1 MADGHII
8 LDTRVDTTGV
18 KKGFSAIKN
27 GANSLMGTV
36 GKLGAAIGVAF
47 GVSALVKFAKQA
59 VELSSDV
66 QEVQNVVDVSFG
78 DMRDQMEAF
87 ANTAIEKFG
96 ISALTAKRTGSTY
109 MAMAKGMGIAGQE
122 AADMALNLT
131 GLSADMASFY
141 NVSQKYA
148 DIALKS
154 VFTGETE
161 TLKQYGIVM
170 TQTNL
175 QEFARQKGI
184 IKSIQAMTQQEQTML
199 RYQYVMKQTALAQ
212 GDFARTQD
220 SWANQTRILS
230 ERWKE
235 MQIVWG
241 DAFRTI
247 GTLILP
253 AINTLIK
260 GLTTVAQYA
269 KSAAQA
275 IARMFGKEIDSSKE
289 TSNNISESVDS
300 QNKLTDAVKETT
312 KAANNQLASFDEI
325 NTLSKDTAKD
335 TGTGGWSAGISGK
348 DKQDSS
354 VKVKDVKF
362 DTNNLEKQFQKILKK
377 ISPLTNAF
385 KSLWEQMKKIS
396 KIEFTFLNNLW
407 NRTLKPMGEWL
418 VNSVFAQIVSDIA
431 TGLNNS
437 QEPLENF
444 NTVLGNIA
452 AHTFDSLQWLWENIL
467 NPMEEWAVTTLLPTV
482 LDTVSA
488 ALGFLDEVIEAAK
501 PSFEWIWDNFFVPIR
516 DFIWESII
524 SFLNGLKDAFKNLSD
539 WCREN
544 PETVQYMADII
555 IGFLA
560 GVWVYNSSKKMIS
573 FLTDL
578 IKKFKEFGGLK
589 GMMSSLGTAIN
600 SPALAIGA
608 LTAAGLF
615 WVKNWDKI
623 KAAFTGMESWQK
635 AIFIIL
641 GVAAAVAVLWTA
653 ISVGVAAAGILAGLA
668 ALGLGAG
675 ILAVGK
681 ANESKAKETTVKS
694 IPTSASSYVPNKT
707 IGEYSI
713 PGLAKGAVLPANKP
727 FLAQL
732 GDQKNGRNLEAP
744 ESLLREIYS
753 EQNQPMIAILLEM
766 LEELKKGHVIKAD
779 KREIAKTVR
788 EGEKDLGKSF
798 VTGGFANAY

>member
-18 KKGFSAIKN
+18 TKGFSAIKS
-27 GANSLMGTV
+27 GSSSVMGTV
-36 GKLGAAIGVAF
+36 GKLGAAIGIAF
-47 GVSALVKFAKQA
+47 GVSALVKFAKQSI
-59 VELSSDV
+59 ELSSDV
-66 QEVQNVVDVSFG
+66 QEVQNVVDVAFG
-78 DMRDQMEAF
+78 DMRDQMEDF
-87 ANTAIEKFG
+87 ASTAIEKFG

-131 GLSADMASFY
+131 GLSADMSSFY
-141 NVSQKYA
+141 NVSQKYT

-184 IKSIQAMTQQEQTML
+184 TKSIQSMTQQEQTML

-212 GDFARTQD
+212 GDFSRTQD

-269 KSAAQA
+269 KAAAQA

-300 QNKLTDAVKETT
+300 QNQLTDAVKETT

-335 TGTGGWSAGISGK
+335 TGTGGGSAGISGK
-348 DKQDSS
+348 GKQGSS

-431 TGLNNS
+431 TGLQNS
-437 QEPLENF
+437 EVALQGF
-444 NTVLGNIA
+444 NIVLGNIA
-452 AHTFDSLQWLWENIL
+452 AHTFDSLTWLWDNIL
-467 NPMEEWAVTTLLPTV
+467 QPMEEWSIETFLPV
-482 LDTVSA
+482 ALDTISA
-488 ALGFLDEVIEAAK
+488 ALETVDTVIEEAK
-501 PSFEWIWDNFFVPIR
+501 PAFQWIWNTFFVPIR
-516 DFIWESII
+516 DFAWETTIN
-524 SFLNGLKDAFKNLSD
+524 FLNGLTSAFKSLTK
-539 WCREN
+539 WCKEN
-544 PETVQYMADII
+544 PETVKNMANILL
-555 IGFLA
+555 GFLA
-560 GVWVYNSSKKMIS
+560 GIWVYNTTKKVIDFIKNLKTS
-573 FLTDL
+573 FDKLKTSLTL
-578 IKKFKEFGGLK
+578 L
-589 GMMSSLGTAIN
+589 A
-600 SPALAIGA
+600 SPTNIAAFAIGT
-608 LTAAGLF
+608 LAAGIVYLAA
-615 WVKNWDKI
+615 NWNKLTPAQRTI
-623 KAAFTGMESWQK
+623 TMLGALSAAL
-635 AIFIIL
+635 I
-641 GVAAAVAVLWTA
+641 AAAVAIALFHTSW
-653 ISVGVAAAGILAGLA
+653 SVGIAAAAIAAGIALLAGTYLFK
-668 ALGLGAG
+668 
-675 ILAVGK
+675 K
-681 ANESKAKETTVKS
+681 ANEQGSTTHLASGGSSHGGGGGSISQYAKYANMKNP
-694 IPTSASSYVPNKT
+694 IPK
-707 IGEYSI
+707 
-713 PGLAKGAVLPANKP
+713 LAQGAVLPANKP

-753 EQNQPMIAILLEM
+753 EQNQPMIAILSEM

>member
-27 GANSLMGTV
+27 GANSVMGAV

-78 DMRDQMEAF
+78 DMRNQMEAF

-141 NVSQKYA
+141 NVSQQYA

-175 QEFARQKGI
+175 QEFARQQGI
-184 IKSIQAMTQQEQTML
+184 TKSIQAMTQQEQTML

-253 AINTLIK
+253 AVNSLIK
-260 GLTTVAQYA
+260 GLAKVGEYA
-269 KSAAQA
+269 KVAAQA
-275 IARMFGKEIDSSKE
+275 IARVFGKEIDSTE
-289 TSNNISESVDS
+289 QTSDNISE
-300 QNKLTDAVKETT
+300 AVSNQEDLAKVTEKTT
-312 KAANNQLASFDEI
+312 KAAKGQLAAYDEI
-325 NTLSKDTAKD
+325 NQISKDTAETAGTVGGGQPIKTSEIIDTAATETSIDKLANKLKNTFAPVVEYLKSTFGGAWEQIKTTGVNSFERIKKSLSLIGSDFAENIAPRIVQTFKNDIIPIFADFTRQAAKSFDNFSENAHNLFGKMYVEVISPFAQRFINIWGDMWDKTKEIWGEKSGSIFDNFNEWIDSIFDLFNNWWDTLIKPIFDHIGETVDWLWDKHLKD
-335 TGTGGWSAGISGK
+335 LWDRLQKFITTVTEDFLILWNQLLYPIYK
-348 DKQDSS
+348 YLQDT
-354 VKVKDVKF
+354 VYPAVKDIV
-362 DTNNLEKQFQKILKK
+362 DGIGDIIGTLVAH
-377 ISPLTNAF
+377 ISDMIKNTMRML
-385 KSLWEQMKKIS
+385 
-396 KIEFTFLNNLW
+396 
-407 NRTLKPMGEWL
+407 G
-418 VNSVFAQIVSDIA
+418 
-431 TGLNNS
+431 GL
-437 QEPLENF
+437 L
-444 NTVLGNIA
+444 
-452 AHTFDSLQWLWENIL
+452 
-467 NPMEEWAVTTLLPTV
+467 
-482 LDTVSA
+482 
-488 ALGFLDEVIEAAK
+488 
-501 PSFEWIWDNFFVPIR
+501 
-516 DFIWESII
+516 DFI
-524 SFLNGLKDAFKNLSD
+524 
-539 WCREN
+539 
-544 PETVQYMADII
+544 T
-555 IGFLA
+555 
-560 GVWVYNSSKKMIS
+560 GV
-573 FLTDL
+573 FT
-578 IKKFKEFGGLK
+578 G
-589 GMMSSLGTAIN
+589 
-600 SPALAIGA
+600 
-608 LTAAGLF
+608 
-615 WVKNWDKI
+615 NWDKAWQGI
-623 KAAFTGMESWQK
+623 KDMFGGWWNNIYDTFKTVINLVIDGLNILWR
-635 AIFIIL
+635 AIYRTF
-641 GVAAAVAVLWTA
+641 
-653 ISVGVAAAGILAGLA
+653 SGIAN
-668 ALGLGAG
+668 G
-675 ILAVGK
+675 IGKAVGWIGSVMGK
-681 ANESKAKETTVKS
+681 DWEFSMPKYPPT
-694 IPTSASSYVPNKT
+694 IPK
-707 IGEYSI
+707 
-713 PGLAKGAVLPANKP
+713 LARGAVIPANKP

-732 GDQKNGRNLEAP
+732 GDQNNGRNLEAP
-744 ESLLREIYS
+744 ESLLRDIYA
-753 EQNQPMIAILLEM
+753 EGNAETNALLQQLIQVM
-766 LEELKKGHVIKAD
+766 QKGMTVNVDGKQLMRIN
-779 KREIAKTVR
+779 REAETRVGR
-788 EGEKDLGKSF
+788 QT